1 LGLGKPLGL
10 EFHIERFD
18 EVSSTND
25 VARRLAEQG
34 HGEGTVVV
42 ADTQTVGRGRRGRPW
57 YSPQGGIWL
66 SLILKPSMDP
76 RSLPVIGLLASVVVA
91 EAVEEMSGL
100 RAGLKWPND
109 ILLNGRKAGG
119 VLSEVDLD
127 EMSVGQII
135 LGVGFNLNVDLDKLP
150 DEIRGTSTSLREEI
164 GRWTSEEEFV
174 SLFLRKFDVK
184 YSQIGKEGSSKVL
197 NRWRE
202 LSTSLGSRV
211 AIRTV
216 TETFMGTALDI
227 DEDGALIVE
236 KDQGERRKF
245 LSGDVAA
252 LRDWKI

>member
-1 LGLGKPLGL
+1 L

-42 ADTQTVGRGRRGRPW
+42 AGTQTAGRGRRGRPW
-57 YSPQGGIWL
+57 HSPQGGIWL
-66 SLILKPSMDP
+66 SLILKPRLDP
-76 RSLPVIGLLASVVVA
+76 QSLPAIGLLASVAVA
-91 EAVEEMSGL
+91 EAIEEMSGL

-127 EMSVGQII
+127 KMGGGQII
-135 LGVGFNLNVDLDKLP
+135 LGIGFNLNVDLEQLP
-150 DEIRGTSTSLREEI
+150 EEIGRTSTSLKEEI

-184 YSQIGKEGSSKVL
+184 YSQIGKEGSSQVL

-216 TETFMGTALDI
+216 TGVFVGTTLDV

-236 KDQGERRKF
+236 TDHGEMRRF
-245 LSGDVAA
+245 LSGDVTA
-252 LRDWKI
+252 LRDLKT

>member
-1 LGLGKPLGL
+1 M
-10 EFHIERFD
+10 
-18 EVSSTND
+18 
-25 VARRLAEQG
+25 A
-34 HGEGTVVV
+34 
-42 ADTQTVGRGRRGRPW
+42 
-57 YSPQGGIWL
+57 
-66 SLILKPSMDP
+66 
-76 RSLPVIGLLASVVVA
+76 VA

-127 EMSVGQII
+127 EMGGGQII
-135 LGVGFNLNVDLDKLP
+135 LGIGFNLNVDLEQLP
-150 DEIRGTSTSLREEI
+150 EEIRRTSTSLKKEI

-174 SLFLRKFDVK
+174 SFFLRKFDVK
-184 YSQIGKEGSSKVL
+184 YSQIDKEGSSQVL

-216 TETFMGTALDI
+216 TETFIGTALDV

-236 KDQGERRKF
+236 TDQGERRKF

-252 LRDWKI
+252 LKDLKT

>member
-1 LGLGKPLGL
+1 
-10 EFHIERFD
+10 
-18 EVSSTND
+18 
-25 VARRLAEQG
+25 
-34 HGEGTVVV
+34 
-42 ADTQTVGRGRRGRPW
+42 
-57 YSPQGGIWL
+57 
-66 SLILKPSMDP
+66 MDP
-76 RSLPVIGLLASVVVA
+76 RGLPVIGLLASVVVA